1 MCIFSCYLK
10 LQFIKKKRF
19 ILLILLLTFITS
31 VIGQQRGFHFINK
44 EKNYEDLDF
53 QLINNI
59 IVIPVEINKKKLNFI
74 LDTGV
79 NKTIVFSSSKADK
92 VSSDIDQKFKLSG
105 LGKGLPIDAIVS
117 KNNTFK
123 IKNLISGNNNVYVVL
138 KDNFD
143 FSSKMGITI
152 HGVIGY
158 DLLKNLILRINF
170 KSKKIRFYKPATF
183 RYKECK
189 KCETFPLTIFQKKPY
204 IAASIV
210 LKQNSK
216 KIPVNML
223 LDSGGSD
230 AIWLF
235 EHSRKDI
242 TTPEVYFTD
251 FLGVGLSGTIY
262 GKRSRLFSFTIGGFL
277 FKNPTVSFLDSISS
291 KKAIQYNERNGSIG
305 NDILKRFKVWIDYPN
320 KKLTLQKNGSFTTG
334 FNYNMSGIEV
344 VYNGKILVEEAS
356 RNYAESFG
364 NAPDPNSARNSVS
377 IITNYVYKFKP
388 SFKINEVLNG
398 SPADIAGVLQGD
410 VIMKINRKAV
420 YNYKLEDII
429 AKFQDEDQKIIRLT
443 VLRGVNILNINFK
456 LKKII

>member
-1 MCIFSCYLK
+1 M
-10 LQFIKKKRF
+10 
-19 ILLILLLTFITS
+19 
-31 VIGQQRGFHFINK
+31 IGQQRGFHFINK
-44 EKNYEDLDF
+44 EKNYVDLDF

-59 IVIPVEINKKKLNFI
+59 IVIPIEINKKKLNFI

-79 NKTIVFSSSKADK
+79 NKTIVFSSSKADTI
-92 VSSDIDQKFKLSG
+92 SSDIDQKFKLSG
-105 LGKGLPIDAIVS
+105 LGKGLPIEAIVL
-117 KNNTFK
+117 KNNIFK
-123 IKNLISGNNNVYVVL
+123 IKNLISRNNNVFVVL

-152 HGVIGY
+152 HGVIGF

-170 KSKKIRFYKPATF
+170 KSKKIRFYKQATF
-183 RYKECK
+183 KYKECK
-189 KCETFPLTIFQKKPY
+189 KCETFALTIFQKKPY

-210 LKQNSK
+210 LNQNSK

-262 GKRSRLFSFTIGGFL
+262 GKRSRLFSLTIGRFL

-291 KKAIQYNERNGSIG
+291 KKARQYNERNGSIG

-320 KKLTLQKNGSFTTG
+320 KKLTLHKNGSFTTG

-344 VYNGKILVEEAS
+344 VYDGKILVKEAS
-356 RNYAESFG
+356 RNSAESFG
-364 NAPDPNSARNSVS
+364 NTPDPNSARNSVS

-388 SFKINEVLNG
+388 SFKINEVLKG
-398 SPADIAGVLQGD
+398 SPADIAGVLKDD
-410 VIMKINRKAV
+410 VIMKINGKTV

-429 AKFQDEDQKIIRLT
+429 ASFQEEDQKIIRLT
-443 VLRGVNILNINFK
+443 VLRGVNILTINFK